1 MKRLI
6 YAFTITLI
14 AFQCSPK
21 KSIKDEP
28 VRKGLTESEKIAN
41 IEEAITFDLISVEI
55 GATREQMNVSQE
67 HLYGKFF
74 EDRAEFYIVENPDLY
89 VSDALVNRLTLYF
102 IDGTLCKKKYELDTD
117 ISQELM
123 KAYGGF
129 RFKALNDTTYKLSR
143 EEKIVVKSDS
153 GSFINDSFNRY
164 QMKWEDEG
172 VAIKYLVFK
181 DTTAGQ
187 LELVE
192 ELLSYKDL
200 LRAAELEI

>member
-1 MKRLI
+1 MKQLI
-6 YAFTITLI
+6 YSVLVVFLMTN
-14 AFQCSPK
+14 CSPK
-21 KSIKDEP
+21 KPIETEAKIN
-28 VRKGLTESEKIAN
+28 GLTESEKKAN
-41 IEEAITFDLISVEI
+41 IDEAVTYDLISVEI
-55 GATREQMNVSQE
+55 GATQEQLNVSQQ

-74 EDRAEFYIVENPDLY
+74 DDRAEFYIVENPDLY
-89 VSDALVNRLTLYF
+89 VSEALVNRLTLYF
-102 IDGTLCKKKYELDTD
+102 IDGTLCKKKYELDSD

-143 EEKIVVKSDS
+143 EENIVVKSDT
-153 GSFINDSFNRY
+153 GNFINDSFNRY

-192 ELLSYKDL
+192 ELISYKDL

>member
-1 MKRLI
+1 MLWKR
-6 YAFTITLI
+6 
-14 AFQCSPK
+14 
-21 KSIKDEP
+21 
-28 VRKGLTESEKIAN
+28 SE
-41 IEEAITFDLISVEI
+41 EI
-55 GATREQMNVSQE
+55 LDT
-67 HLYGKFF
+67 KWT
-74 EDRAEFYIVENPDLY
+74 EFYIVENPDLY